1 MKSSS
6 KGTVWGLS
14 RPLAL
19 VLGVGMFSMVSA
31 CSSQPAEEGGME
43 GESGQAMETSSGAQ
57 MTAADLQANASVE
70 RGRLSVLTHACG
82 DCHGGF
88 DNPDAPGFLAGV
100 MLPIQEF
107 AIPMDPVHPSF
118 TYPLTP
124 GAGYFITRPRN
135 LTPDMDTGIGRF
147 TERQIFNAL
156 RYGLRPEETPD
167 VEISSTTPGEGNFP
181 AVPRYLAP
189 PMPWI
194 SFRHMPDQELWDI
207 AAYLKRGLK
216 PVTNQVAESEGPP
229 DFWAG
234 YYADPAVGYGTYPA
248 QPFPASQEVGGS

>member
-1 MKSSS
+1 MRRNTGVTRV
-6 KGTVWGLS
+6 GTV
-14 RPLAL
+14 AL
-19 VLGVGMFSMVSA
+19 TLGVFVSLSGCSAPASDADMEMASMD
-31 CSSQPAEEGGME
+31 P
-43 GESGQAMETSSGAQ
+43 
-57 MTAADLQANASVE
+57 QANASVE
-70 RGRLSVLTHACG
+70 RGRLGVLTHACG

-107 AIPMDPVHPSF
+107 AIGDPVNPRFS
-118 TYPLTP
+118 YPLDESDPT
-124 GAGYFITRPRN
+124 YFLTRPRN
-135 LTPDMDTGIGRF
+135 LTPDMETGLGRF

-156 RYGLRPEETPD
+156 RYGLRPEDTPD
-167 VEISSTTPGEGNFP
+167 VEITSTIPGQGNFP

-194 SFRHMPDQELWDI
+194 SFRHMPDQDLWDI

-216 PVTNQVAESEGPP
+216 PFHNEVKESEGPP

-234 YYADPAVGYGTYPA
+234 YYADPMVGIGAYPA
-248 QPFPASQEVGGS
+248 KPFPASMEMATP